1 MDDAKTSSD
10 QVLVDPETDPAH
22 STNFCLSLF
31 YYCSLRIG
39 WIFKT
44 ESIVMP
50 AVLDVIG
57 GNALIAGFL
66 PMLNRLGQSVPPF
79 LASDLVRGAGR
90 KKWIVVGSSLTMG
103 GCFMALSLMWH
114 LTGGQK
120 TWYLPVLFLVIYGIF
135 FAATGINQ
143 LVVNTLIGKLIRV
156 RRRGL
161 LSLLG
166 TGIGAAFA
174 VLTASSM
181 LYRWLPAGDVSS
193 DQYRFDLIFGTT
205 GTMFIIAAIC
215 AAFWIE
221 RTDVEASPARRPMQ
235 MLAAAW
241 GTLRRDRNFML
252 LAVIAGLFG
261 MSITLFPH
269 YQRLGRARFDL
280 DLTALIPWVLAQNIG
295 AALFSIPAG
304 WVADRLGVR
313 IVLRTMLFVV
323 CLVPLGALALAMYP
337 EAGRIWYTL
346 VFGMLGITPVTVRMF
361 NYYTLEI
368 ADRDNHPSY
377 LSTLSLAMSAPPFFL
392 SVFFGWLVDRV
403 SFEFVFLLVVAC
415 LLTGWVL
422 TFWLKEPRME
432 GTNRV

>member
-1 MDDAKTSSD
+1 MDEAKTSSD

-57 GNALIAGFL
+57 GTASIGGFL

-79 LASDLVRGAGR
+79 LASDLVRGARR

-114 LTGGQK
+114 LTGGQA
-120 TWYLPVLFLVIYGIF
+120 TWYLPALFLVIYGIF

-174 VLTASSM
+174 VLAASSM
-181 LYRWLPAGDVSS
+181 LYRWLPAGDVSA

-221 RTDVEASPARRPMQ
+221 RPDGETSPARDQ
-235 MLAAAW
+235 C
-241 GTLRRDRNFML
+241 N
-252 LAVIAGLFG
+252 
-261 MSITLFPH
+261 
-269 YQRLGRARFDL
+269 
-280 DLTALIPWVLAQNIG
+280 
-295 AALFSIPAG
+295 
-304 WVADRLGVR
+304 
-313 IVLRTMLFVV
+313 
-323 CLVPLGALALAMYP
+323 C
-337 EAGRIWYTL
+337 
-346 VFGMLGITPVTVRMF
+346 
-361 NYYTLEI
+361 
-368 ADRDNHPSY
+368 
-377 LSTLSLAMSAPPFFL
+377 
-392 SVFFGWLVDRV
+392 
-403 SFEFVFLLVVAC
+403 
-415 LLTGWVL
+415 
-422 TFWLKEPRME
+422 
-432 GTNRV
+432 